1 MLEIKCLLQPFP
13 SLLKILIPKRLLL
26 IFILKAV
33 PMFDGLKGDNAS
45 LEDTPIV
52 EESFAVGMDADSV
65 GFIHTFVWLLK
76 TSLKSFLLV
85 LGSFHVHC
93 SVLGSFN
100 IWRNKLTA
108 KCTCTHII
116 TFSHQAQ
123 IHYLGRI
130 EKIWVDLSFF
140 I

>member
-1 MLEIKCLLQPFP
+1 MLKIKCLLQPFP

-65 GFIHTFVWLLK
+65 GFIHTFV
-76 TSLKSFLLV
+76 
-85 LGSFHVHC
+85 
-93 SVLGSFN
+93 
-100 IWRNKLTA
+100 
-108 KCTCTHII
+108 
-116 TFSHQAQ
+116 
-123 IHYLGRI
+123 
-130 EKIWVDLSFF
+130 
-140 I
+140 